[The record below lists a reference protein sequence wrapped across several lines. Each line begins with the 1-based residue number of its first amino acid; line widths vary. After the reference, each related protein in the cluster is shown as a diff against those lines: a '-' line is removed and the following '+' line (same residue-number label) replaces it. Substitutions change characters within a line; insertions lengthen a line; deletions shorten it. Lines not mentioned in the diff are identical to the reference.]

1 MSRHREIAASPA
13 RTAAETWD
21 AMCSVF
27 ASTLARSTNI
37 DQADVVATLSSLTP
51 AGLALVAGG
60 HLDRTPLTLVADP
73 LRLTVATVSGERA
86 LTVVDNENP
95 NPVPGAATCTDWTLY
110 LPTPTGLASLITEV
124 AAGVPHTT
132 AGEPPAATDAA
143 DAAGKTATTIDL
155 TRLDPRARRHP

>member
-21 AMCSVF
+21 AICRVV
-27 ASTLARSTNI
+27 AATLARSTNI

-60 HLDRTPLTLVADP
+60 HLDRSPLTLVADP

-110 LPTPTGLASLITEV
+110 LPTPAGLKSLINE
-124 AAGVPHTT
+124 AAASVPHTT
-132 AGEPPAATDAA
+132 AGKPPAAAAAA
-143 DAAGKTATTIDL
+143 DSATKTGTTIDL
-155 TRLDPRARRHP
+155 NRLDPRARKIP